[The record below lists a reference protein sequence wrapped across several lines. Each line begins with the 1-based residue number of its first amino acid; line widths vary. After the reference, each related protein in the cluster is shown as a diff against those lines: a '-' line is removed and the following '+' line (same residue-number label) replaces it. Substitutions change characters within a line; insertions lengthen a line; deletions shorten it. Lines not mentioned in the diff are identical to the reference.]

1 MYNNKQNCIVQQNS
15 LISIAHTVTFFW
27 TPNQAFAKFIIEHRN
42 NKKVLAK
49 TSYIWL
55 MSQEYNCVI
64 NIMKQKAL
72 IKKKKKLLFS
82 NIFLTEHIRF
92 FFKSTCKFYVWKPM
106 AHLSGN
112 LLSKQKILKN
122 FKIEGWS
129 LKRILPQL
137 LHFLIIWLSCK
148 LAFDQIKWASKVS
161 TIYIWYMIF
170 WITV

>member
-72 IKKKKKLLFS
+72 KKEKK
-82 NIFLTEHIRF
+82 I
-92 FFKSTCKFYVWKPM
+92 
-106 AHLSGN
+106 A
-112 LLSKQKILKN
+112 ILKYFFN
-122 FKIEGWS
+122 WTHKI
-129 LKRILPQL
+129 
-137 LHFLIIWLSCK
+137 F
-148 LAFDQIKWASKVS
+148 F
-161 TIYIWYMIF
+161 
-170 WITV
+170 